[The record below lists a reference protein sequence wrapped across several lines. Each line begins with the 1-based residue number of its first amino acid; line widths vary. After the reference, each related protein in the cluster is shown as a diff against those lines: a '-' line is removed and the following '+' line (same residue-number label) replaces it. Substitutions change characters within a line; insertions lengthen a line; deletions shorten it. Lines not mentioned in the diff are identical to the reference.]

1 MKMEEESMM
10 TTTLGK
16 QFGIGTSSSSSF
28 LAQYEQDMDAI
39 RLNELYQLPPTERE
53 RIQEEIHG
61 VKSMAV
67 EETPELLQVS
77 FCKFDAHVQTLTTQP
92 HKKWQPEHAAYH
104 YAVGH
109 SQDCQYVLT
118 NRNFHLMFLRAE
130 LFDVPAAA
138 VRYLKNLAILYRY
151 FGYQALQRP
160 LHFHQDLTRAEQTE
174 LKTGKMQILPSRDR
188 SGRLISVILEAF
200 ACEIE
205 AAVGGGF
212 DQTGGA
218 YHKKNLLFGFLLLL
232 LLSCVFQVFSLSL
245 AHSQALTVLCF
256 IKIRIIVFIVNTAYR
271 NDTLTQQLGAV
282 TLWSGD
288 PRMAEQFQGFNKTLA
303 DIMHSDPIRYS
314 AIHICLPSGPL
325 YNFIR
330 AAIFMNVLA
339 TGRSRSMVHEGKEC
353 PFMLQQLGGSRH
365 AFASLTFCLPFLE
378 ITNVQCSYSLM
389 SFGIPVQQLPITSTG
404 NIKTKPVL
412 KWLKAVAEQDKNP
425 NAIIIYPHVNDILFS
440 KGGAASHHHYGN
452 IEFKACLEAHI
463 RAFQTPSMSSYQ
475 RIPLVCQE
483 IVNSILSSGGR
494 LLSLHKDGAWWEE
507 ITDPAEQTSRVKVA
521 WYDHIKRM
529 NARKKQQA
537 STSDTMQFMSMSSG
551 GGGGGLRGC
560 NSNANG
566 GGCCSSW

>member
-1 MKMEEESMM
+1 MM

-16 QFGIGTSSSSSF
+16 QFGIATSSSSSF
-28 LAQYEQDMDAI
+28 LAQHEHDMDAI

-77 FCKFDAHVQTLTTQP
+77 FCQFDAHVQTLTTQP
-92 HKKWQPEHAAYH
+92 QHKKWQPEHAAYH

-205 AAVGGGF
+205 AAVGGFDENWRRIQQKKCCLGF
-212 DQTGGA
+212 
-218 YHKKNLLFGFLLLL
+218 LL

-256 IKIRIIVFIVNTAYR
+256 IKDSYHRLYR
-271 NDTLTQQLGAV
+271 Q
-282 TLWSGD
+282 
-288 PRMAEQFQGFNKTLA
+288 
-303 DIMHSDPIRYS
+303 H
-314 AIHICLPSGPL
+314 CLS
-325 YNFIR
+325 
-330 AAIFMNVLA
+330 
-339 TGRSRSMVHEGKEC
+339 E
-353 PFMLQQLGGSRH
+353 
-365 AFASLTFCLPFLE
+365 
-378 ITNVQCSYSLM
+378 
-389 SFGIPVQQLPITSTG
+389 
-404 NIKTKPVL
+404 
-412 KWLKAVAEQDKNP
+412 
-425 NAIIIYPHVNDILFS
+425 
-440 KGGAASHHHYGN
+440 
-452 IEFKACLEAHI
+452 
-463 RAFQTPSMSSYQ
+463 
-475 RIPLVCQE
+475 
-483 IVNSILSSGGR
+483 
-494 LLSLHKDGAWWEE
+494 
-507 ITDPAEQTSRVKVA
+507 
-521 WYDHIKRM
+521 
-529 NARKKQQA
+529 
-537 STSDTMQFMSMSSG
+537 
-551 GGGGGLRGC
+551 
-560 NSNANG
+560 
-566 GGCCSSW
+566 